1 MKKVIILILLITS
14 FNMYSQQYIL
24 LEINS
29 KWNASNPAKIDKL
42 QNVEHRKAYL
52 EDQPPSVRDKVRAV
66 PFVILFKDGKNIGKW
81 SADIT
86 FRLSISSK
94 DIQKAILKSK

>member
-1 MKKVIILILLITS
+1 MRKVLILILFITS
-14 FNMYSQQYIL
+14 FNMYSQKYVL

-29 KWNASNPAKIDKL
+29 KWNSTNPAKIAKL
-42 QNVEHRKAYL
+42 QNVQHKKAYL
-52 EDQPPSVRDKVRAV
+52 EDQPENVRNKVRAV
-66 PFVILFKDGKNIGKW
+66 PFVVLFKDGKPIGKW

-86 FRLSISSK
+86 FKLSISLS